1 MKAPSLLSAFL
12 FPLFATAA
20 LAIPTNIG
28 GFNNLANMNFEDF
41 ASLGETWKPGV
52 QPKATWE
59 MWKSPDVTDT
69 TVELLRLTCS
79 ATIFGIPAAEVTA
92 QRRDDQTFRFDAVFV
107 PTKGAKLEPLDR
119 TLRRNLA
126 AWAEK
131 ATANGFRAGATDIT
145 VATRL
150 KEGNIRVSFTP
161 ASGQAVTSR

>member
-1 MKAPSLLSAFL
+1 MKAPAILTAFL
-12 FPLFATAA
+12 LPLCATVA

-41 ASLGETWKPGV
+41 AALADTWKPGV

-59 MWKSPDVTDT
+59 MWKSPDITDT
-69 TVELLRLTCS
+69 SIELLRLTCS
-79 ATIFGIPAAEVTA
+79 ATIFGIPATEVTA

-107 PTKGAKLEPLDR
+107 PEKGAKLEPLDR

-131 ATANGFRAGATDIT
+131 ASASGFRSGAADIT
-145 VATRL
+145 VLTRS
-150 KEGNIRVSFTP
+150 KEGDIRVTFTP
-161 ASGQAVTSR
+161 AAGQTVTSR